1 MDIDNDPLSGLAE
14 AVEQRVF
21 AVDSVIDR
29 DPTDDR
35 LSDGNDE
42 DVGDLR
48 GDSDSDADA
57 EVERDTTED

>member
-1 MDIDNDPLSGLAE
+1 M
-14 AVEQRVF
+14 EQRVF

-48 GDSDSDADA
+48 GDSDSEA
-57 EVERDTTED
+57 EAELERDTTED